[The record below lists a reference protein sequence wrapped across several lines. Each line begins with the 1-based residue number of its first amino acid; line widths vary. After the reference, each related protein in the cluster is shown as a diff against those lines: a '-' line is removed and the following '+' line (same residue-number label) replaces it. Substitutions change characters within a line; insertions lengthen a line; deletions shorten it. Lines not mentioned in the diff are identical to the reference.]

1 MIECT
6 EMPLRVLI
14 VVALAALLAPAG
26 CVVASG
32 AGGGDDD
39 SGALDGG
46 HDTRQS
52 DAAPADAADDAA
64 QADAPAPTDGAQHDT
79 AQKDG
84 PFFLLDAQHDAAQTD
99 AAQQDAGQEDAQQD
113 EGAQQTD
120 AAQTDAAQSDAAQS
134 DAAQSDAAQS
144 DASTACTQVPAPMGV
159 YTYTLVPTYSLVNPP
174 AAAWHPGG
182 TYALVLNSTDKVY
195 RYTSATGLVDEVG
208 SLGTRTTWK
217 HVSFTPDGSKA
228 VLLAWD
234 TTASEGRI
242 YIWDHAGGA
251 VAEMSPTQRAAGI
264 TYESLAWSPTGA
276 AKLLGQKAASGSGY
290 IVYLWPFDATTG
302 RGTVFAANTSAA
314 CNDLA
319 WATDQFDVS
328 TVAVVCGGNGAEIFY
343 IDGGGNLV
351 QHTATSIGN
360 TSRISGRPQGDYA
373 VAVCWSCN
381 SKLYRFKQG
390 AWDAPYSS
398 PVAQGGYQVGFSTDG
413 RRALVLA
420 NTFSAKGRVYEYAH
434 NIYPTWDSTHISLAD
449 VSIENFTSPPYN
461 ADTSVTLNDV
471 AWRPGCEQ
479 GLIVAGTNTYSV
491 HQGFLIKFTVDNG
504 CTCAD

>member
-1 MIECT
+1 
-6 EMPLRVLI
+6 MPLRVL
-14 VVALAALLAPAG
+14 ALALVASLATA

-32 AGGGDDD
+32 AGGNDG
-39 SGALDGG
+39 DGG
-46 HDTRQS
+46 ADGRPG
-52 DAAPADAADDAA
+52 DAAGADAVTDAPPGDA
-64 QADAPAPTDGAQHDT
+64 PPQADGAPGDAGQQDAGQQDT
-79 AQKDG
+79 AQQ
-84 PFFLLDAQHDAAQTD
+84 DAQHDAAQSD
-99 AAQQDAGQEDAQQD
+99 AAPQDAAPEDAQRD
-113 EGAQQTD
+113 EGAQSD
-120 AAQTDAAQSDAAQS
+120 AAQDDAAQSDAAQQ
-134 DAAQSDAAQS
+134 DAQHD
-144 DASTACTQVPAPMGV
+144 TGTTCTQVPAAMGV
-159 YTYTLVPTYSLVNPP
+159 YSYTLVPTYSLVNPP

-182 TYALVLNSTDKVY
+182 AYALVLNSTDKVY
-195 RYTSATGLVDEVG
+195 RYTSATGVVDEVG
-208 SLGTRTTWK
+208 TLGARTTWK
-217 HVSFTPDGSKA
+217 HVSFTPDGSQA

-242 YIWDHAGGA
+242 YLWDHAGGA

-302 RGTVFAANTSAA
+302 RGTVFAANTSAG
-314 CNDLA
+314 CQDVA
-319 WATDQFDVS
+319 WATDQFNVS
-328 TVAVVCGGNGAEIFY
+328 TVAVACGINGAEIFY
-343 IDGGGNLV
+343 LDGGGNLV

-360 TSRISGRPQGDYA
+360 TSRIAGRPQGDYA
-373 VAVCWSCN
+373 LAVCWSCN
-381 SKLYRFKQG
+381 SKLYRFEQG
-390 AWDAPYSS
+390 LWDAPYAS
-398 PVAQGGYQVGFSTDG
+398 PVAQGGYQVGFATDG

-420 NTFSAKGRVYEYAH
+420 NTFSAKGRVYEYVH
-434 NIYPTWDSTHISLAD
+434 DTYPMWDSTHPSLAD

-504 CTCAD
+504 CTCPD